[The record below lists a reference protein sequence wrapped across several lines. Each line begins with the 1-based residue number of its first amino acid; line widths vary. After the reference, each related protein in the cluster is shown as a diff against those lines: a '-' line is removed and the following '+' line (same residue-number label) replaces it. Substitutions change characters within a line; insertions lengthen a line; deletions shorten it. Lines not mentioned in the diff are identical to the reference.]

1 MTRIAERSSRFRAR
15 AAQLPVVAFG
25 LPGPEREDVTRHIL
39 DGARMAT
46 TTPLADYLRD
56 EEPLPV
62 PGTRYQL
69 VDSDDEPVAI
79 VELAAVTTCRVDDA
93 DLAPARRA
101 ATGGTDDAA
110 ARWQAAHRAAWPG
123 IDGDTEIVVA
133 EFSVVELPSRHRAGS
148 PAATSPATSSSAPE
162 APARSRAAS

>member
-1 MTRIAERSSRFRAR
+1 MMRTAERISRFRAR

-25 LPGPEREDVTRHIL
+25 RPGPEREDVTRHIL

-56 EEPLPV
+56 GEPLPV

-69 VDSDDEPVAI
+69 VDSTDEPVAI
-79 VELAAVTTCRVDDA
+79 VELAAVTTCRVDDV
-93 DLAPARRA
+93 DLAPARPA
-101 ATGGTDDAA
+101 VAGGTDDAA

-133 EFSVVELPSRHRAGS
+133 EFEVVELPSRHRAGS
-148 PAATSPATSSSAPE
+148 PAVTSPAMSSASE